1 MIASIGKK
9 MIETMIKYK
18 IHPNIIDIVSK
29 VYKDDFTKIEIGDL
43 EENIDITSGIKQG
56 CTGSTT
62 LFKLITYE
70 IIKELERNGE
80 SLEIDENN
88 LNSLFFA
95 DDSLT
100 MADTIEKARKN
111 LKILTK
117 ISESFGL
124 KINKEKSR
132 KLVYNNNEDIREIE
146 GIQVTDTIKYL
157 GITIDNKKELF
168 ESHKKDI
175 LKRAKTFSNMMYLVT
190 GKCVNKMLIGKTY
203 WKNLILPSLLYGTG
217 VMTFKAKEISKLQ
230 IAENTA
236 YRNILEARRNTP
248 ISALRGEIGSSLM
261 ETRIM
266 ESKLLFTKHI
276 LEGSNNLTKQI
287 LKESRMKKN
296 NIYNRTLSKYLK
308 KLNIYYE
315 ELNSLSKENIKNR
328 AREWDIEKWKEDMES
343 KSTTERHSGGDTKC
357 ELCDNE
363 NEDLIHFLIDGKEL
377 ENKRNK
383 QIMEK
388 NLNQDKE
395 VMAGKILF

>member
-1 MIASIGKK
+1 
-9 MIETMIKYK
+9 
-18 IHPNIIDIVSK
+18 
-29 VYKDDFTKIEIGDL
+29 
-43 EENIDITSGIKQG
+43 
-56 CTGSTT
+56 
-62 LFKLITYE
+62 
-70 IIKELERNGE
+70 
-80 SLEIDENN
+80 
-88 LNSLFFA
+88 
-95 DDSLT
+95 
-100 MADTIEKARKN
+100 
-111 LKILTK
+111 
-117 ISESFGL
+117 
-124 KINKEKSR
+124 
-132 KLVYNNNEDIREIE
+132 
-146 GIQVTDTIKYL
+146 
-157 GITIDNKKELF
+157 
-168 ESHKKDI
+168 
-175 LKRAKTFSNMMYLVT
+175 
-190 GKCVNKMLIGKTY
+190 
-203 WKNLILPSLLYGTG
+203 
-217 VMTFKAKEISKLQ
+217 MTFKAKEISRLQ

-315 ELNSLSKENIKNR
+315 QLTSLSKENIKNR
-328 AREWDIEKWKEDMES
+328 AREWDTEKWKEDMES
-343 KSTTERHSGGDTKC
+343 KSTTKRHTGGDTKC

-363 NEDLIHFLIDGKEL
+363 NEDLIHFLIDCKEL

-395 VMAGKILF
+395 VMAGKILFGKEDKEDIKYMIDRMWKFRLGKKIQNENKKEALNIKT